1 MVVIPVH
8 EDDLTRQL
16 LHEAGFA
23 ALPLLDGDG
32 LFVGLH
38 LHRIAPGGVVDVVH
52 VWTDEG
58 ELYHAAYAR
67 VQNTFS
73 SDAPFAPP
81 AAVVRVSG
89 RLGDIAGA
97 LLLPP
102 GQRLPVP
109 PE

>member
-1 MVVIPVH
+1 MPMF

-16 LHEAGFA
+16 LREARFA

-32 LFVGLH
+32 VFAGLH
-38 LHRIAPGGVVDVVH
+38 LHRAVPGGVVDVIQ
-52 VWTDEG
+52 VWPGER
-58 ELYHAAYAR
+58 ELYHAAHAR

-73 SDAPFAPP
+73 PDAPFAPP
-81 AAVVRVSG
+81 AALVRVSG

-109 PE
+109 PQ

>member
-1 MVVIPVH
+1 MF

-16 LHEAGFA
+16 LHDARFA

-32 LFVGLH
+32 VFAGLH
-38 LHRIAPGGVVDVVH
+38 LHRAVPGGVVDVIQ
-52 VWTDEG
+52 VWTDER
-58 ELYHAAYAR
+58 ELYHAAHAR
-67 VQNTFS
+67 VRNTFS
-73 SDAPFAPP
+73 PDAPFAPP
-81 AAVVRVSG
+81 AALVRVSG
-89 RLGDIAGA
+89 RLGDIAEA